1 MIYMVGDGKK
11 FGLKIKIDENM
22 KSKKKTTMA
31 EWIIGIIVCILLLIF
46 VSRSQKQGNERIL
59 NNGEFTIGEV
69 TFYSSSKPGFIVPR
83 GTGSTA
89 KPTEVDFIYSVNNKK
104 YEMKYPKGPGIRFIP
119 DTGIYEGEKYL
130 VIYDKKNPSKSRMLF
145 KYPIKDSGDFE
156 RYVKELKNNP
166 EKLRNYRE

>member
-1 MIYMVGDGKK
+1 
-11 FGLKIKIDENM
+11 
-22 KSKKKTTMA
+22 MA
-31 EWIIGIIVCILLLIF
+31 EWIIGIIVCILLFIF

-69 TFYSSSKPGFIVPR
+69 TFYSSSKPGFIIPR
-83 GTGSTA
+83 GSGSTA
-89 KPTEVDFIYSVNNKK
+89 KPSEVSLKYTIDTTIYKNRYNN
-104 YEMKYPKGPGIRFIP
+104 GPGISHIP

-156 RYVKELKNNP
+156 RYVKDLKNNP
-166 EKLRNYRE
+166 EKLRKYRE